1 MTGTVL
7 TSAELDPRRRRV
19 LFRAWHRGTREM
31 DLLLGAFA
39 DAHLVAMTEAELDA
53 FEALME
59 TPDDQL
65 YGILSGRLP
74 AETAEPVDMMER
86 VMAFHRAGLGL
97 AAVTR

>member
-1 MTGTVL
+1 MTGTIL

-39 DAHLVAMTEAELDA
+39 DARLAAMSEAELDA

-59 TPDDQL
+59 TPDDLL
-65 YGILSGRLP
+65 YGIFTGRLAP
-74 AETAEPVDMMER
+74 EDAADAAMMSDLI
-86 VMAFHRAGLGL
+86 AFHRAGLGL
-97 AAVTR
+97 AAVER

>member
-39 DAHLVAMTEAELDA
+39 DAELVAMADADLDA

-59 TPDDQL
+59 TPDDLL
-65 YGILSGRLP
+65 YGVLSGRLP
-74 AETAEPVDMMER
+74 ADVAEDEAMMQR
-86 VMAFHRAGLGL
+86 VMAFHRAGRGL

>member
-1 MTGTVL
+1 MTGTAL

-39 DAHLVAMTEAELDA
+39 DARIPSMSAAELDA

-59 TPDDQL
+59 TPDDLL
-65 YGILSGRLP
+65 YAVLTGRTEP
-74 AETAEPVDMMER
+74 EDARDAEMMR
-86 VMAFHRAGLGL
+86 ALADFHAAGLGL
-97 AAVTR
+97 EAVRR

>member
-1 MTGTVL
+1 MTGTIL

-39 DAHLVAMTEAELDA
+39 DARLAAMSEAELDA

-59 TPDDQL
+59 TPDDLL
-65 YGILSGRLP
+65 YGVISGRLSP
-74 AETAEPVDMMER
+74 DVAEDVAMMED

-97 AAVTR
+97 AAVER

>member
-39 DAHLVAMTEAELDA
+39 DAELVAMTDAELDA

-74 AETAEPVDMMER
+74 AETAEPAEMMER
-86 VMAFHRAGLGL
+86 VMAFHRAGRGL